1 MSLYFL
7 GKNHSCINL
16 VYGITQNEVGNGMNI
31 QTKSTLAVVMAMAFS
46 SSALASNLL
55 MDARGA
61 GMGNTGV
68 STADYLLAPYY
79 NPALTAV
86 YRKNDSFGILLPS
99 IGLRAE
105 DKDESLKTIDDLQDS
120 IEQFERAGVGAAT
133 QENVDQLNRY
143 LDQLADDKP
152 LAVTAGIGIA
162 VALPLDAV
170 SLNFF
175 TRGYAEVIAKA
186 NVAAK
191 SGNSVNEVKT
201 RYESSDVDLT
211 AFGYTEVGL
220 AVGKQVVLGG
230 QTVALGVTPKVQQLR
245 TYQDNASVKSFD
257 LDDYDKSEVKDN
269 AFNLDMGAVWLIDQ
283 YRVGIVAKDLF
294 AKDIQTQNRNNTYKL
309 DTQIAVSGS
318 YVSDFFIA
326 AVDLDLTKQRRFN
339 GDNDDTQFMRFGVEG
354 NAWGW
359 AQLRAGYE
367 VDLQNSLDN
376 SVSVGLGVSPWDVV
390 SLDLAGS
397 YAGDNQFGLSAN
409 LAFTF

>member
-1 MSLYFL
+1 
-7 GKNHSCINL
+7 
-16 VYGITQNEVGNGMNI
+16 MNI

-46 SSALASNLL
+46 SSAFASNLL

-120 IEQFERAGVGAAT
+120 IEQIERAGVGAAT

-152 LAVTAGIGIA
+152 LAITAGIGIA
-162 VALPLDAV
+162 VALPLDTV

-191 SGNSVNEVKT
+191 SGNSANEVKT

-359 AQLRAGYE
+359 ALLRAGYE

-376 SVSVGLGVSPWDVV
+376 SVSVGLGVSPWDVF

>member
-1 MSLYFL
+1 
-7 GKNHSCINL
+7 
-16 VYGITQNEVGNGMNI
+16 MNI
-31 QTKSTLAVVMAMAFS
+31 QTKSTLAVVMAIAFS
-46 SSALASNLL
+46 FSAFASNLL

-191 SGNSVNEVKT
+191 SGNSANEVKT

-257 LDDYDKSEVKDN
+257 LDDYDKSEMKDN

-354 NAWGW
+354 NVWGW

-390 SLDLAGS
+390 SFDLAGS

>member
-1 MSLYFL
+1 
-7 GKNHSCINL
+7 
-16 VYGITQNEVGNGMNI
+16 MNI

-46 SSALASNLL
+46 SSAFASNLL

-61 GMGNTGV
+61 SMGNTGV

-191 SGNSVNEVKT
+191 SGNSANEVKT

-269 AFNLDMGAVWLIDQ
+269 SFNLDMGAVWLIDQ

-397 YAGDNQFGLSAN
+397 YACDNQFGLSAN

>member
-1 MSLYFL
+1 
-7 GKNHSCINL
+7 
-16 VYGITQNEVGNGMNI
+16 MNI
-31 QTKSTLAVVMAMAFS
+31 QTKSTLAVVMAIAFS

-191 SGNSVNEVKT
+191 SGNSANEVKT

-294 AKDIQTQNRNNTYKL
+294 AKDIQTQSRNNTYKL

-354 NAWGW
+354 NVWGW

-390 SLDLAGS
+390 SFDLAGS

>member
-1 MSLYFL
+1 
-7 GKNHSCINL
+7 
-16 VYGITQNEVGNGMNI
+16 MNI

-46 SSALASNLL
+46 SSAFASNLL

-191 SGNSVNEVKT
+191 SGNSANEVKT

-257 LDDYDKSEVKDN
+257 LDDYDKSEVKDK

>member
-1 MSLYFL
+1 
-7 GKNHSCINL
+7 
-16 VYGITQNEVGNGMNI
+16 MNI
-31 QTKSTLAVVMAMAFS
+31 QTKSTLAVVMAIAFS

-175 TRGYAEVIAKA
+175 SRGYAEVIAKA
-186 NVAAK
+186 NVAEK
-191 SGNSVNEVKT
+191 SGNSANEVKT

-269 AFNLDMGAVWLIDQ
+269 AFNLDMGAVWLIHQ

-354 NAWGW
+354 NVWDW

-390 SLDLAGS
+390 SFDLAGS

>member
-1 MSLYFL
+1 
-7 GKNHSCINL
+7 
-16 VYGITQNEVGNGMNI
+16 MNI
-31 QTKSTLAVVMAMAFS
+31 QTKSTLAVVMAIAFS

-55 MDARGA
+55 MDARGS

-175 TRGYAEVIAKA
+175 SRGYAEVIAKA
-186 NVAAK
+186 NVAEK
-191 SGNSVNEVKT
+191 SGNSANEVKT

-354 NAWGW
+354 NVWGW

-390 SLDLAGS
+390 SFDLAGS

>member
-1 MSLYFL
+1 
-7 GKNHSCINL
+7 
-16 VYGITQNEVGNGMNI
+16 MNI

-133 QENVDQLNRY
+133 PENVDQLNRY

-175 TRGYAEVIAKA
+175 SRGYAEVIAKA

-191 SGNSVNEVKT
+191 SGNSANEVKT

-339 GDNDDTQFMRFGVEG
+339 GDNDDTQFMRFGLEG
-354 NAWGW
+354 NVWGW

-390 SLDLAGS
+390 SFDLAGS

>member
-1 MSLYFL
+1 
-7 GKNHSCINL
+7 
-16 VYGITQNEVGNGMNI
+16 MNI
-31 QTKSTLAVVMAMAFS
+31 QTKSTLAVVMAIAFS
-46 SSALASNLL
+46 SSAFASNLL

-191 SGNSVNEVKT
+191 SGNSANEVKT

-354 NAWGW
+354 NVWGW

-376 SVSVGLGVSPWDVV
+376 SVSVGLGVSSWDVV
-390 SLDLAGS
+390 SFDLAGS

>member
-1 MSLYFL
+1 
-7 GKNHSCINL
+7 
-16 VYGITQNEVGNGMNI
+16 MNI

-191 SGNSVNEVKT
+191 SGNSANEVKI

>member
-1 MSLYFL
+1 
-7 GKNHSCINL
+7 
-16 VYGITQNEVGNGMNI
+16 
-31 QTKSTLAVVMAMAFS
+31 MAMAFS
-46 SSALASNLL
+46 SSAFASNLL

-191 SGNSVNEVKT
+191 SGNSANEVKT

-269 AFNLDMGAVWLIDQ
+269 SFNLDMGAVWLIDQ

>member
-1 MSLYFL
+1 
-7 GKNHSCINL
+7 
-16 VYGITQNEVGNGMNI
+16 MNI

-175 TRGYAEVIAKA
+175 SRGYAEVIAKA

-191 SGNSVNEVKT
+191 SGNSANEVKT

-354 NAWGW
+354 NVWGW

-390 SLDLAGS
+390 SFDLAGS

>member
-1 MSLYFL
+1 
-7 GKNHSCINL
+7 
-16 VYGITQNEVGNGMNI
+16 MNI

-46 SSALASNLL
+46 SSAFASNLL

-79 NPALTAV
+79 NPALTTV

-191 SGNSVNEVKT
+191 SGNSANEVKT

-354 NAWGW
+354 NVWGW

-390 SLDLAGS
+390 SFDLAGS

>member
-1 MSLYFL
+1 
-7 GKNHSCINL
+7 
-16 VYGITQNEVGNGMNI
+16 MNI

-175 TRGYAEVIAKA
+175 SRGYAEVIAKA

-191 SGNSVNEVKT
+191 SGNSANEVKT

-269 AFNLDMGAVWLIDQ
+269 AFNLDMGAVWLIHQ

-354 NAWGW
+354 NVWDW

>member
-1 MSLYFL
+1 
-7 GKNHSCINL
+7 
-16 VYGITQNEVGNGMNI
+16 MNI

-46 SSALASNLL
+46 SSAFASNLL

-230 QTVALGVTPKVQQLR
+230 QTIALGVTPKVQQLR

>member
-1 MSLYFL
+1 
-7 GKNHSCINL
+7 
-16 VYGITQNEVGNGMNI
+16 MNI

-99 IGLRAE
+99 IGLRSE

-186 NVAAK
+186 NVAEK
-191 SGNSVNEVKT
+191 SGNSANEVKT

-211 AFGYTEVGL
+211 AFGYTEVGI
-220 AVGKQVVLGG
+220 AIAKQVVLAG

-245 TYQDNASVKSFD
+245 TYQQNLSVKSFE
-257 LDDYDKSEVKDN
+257 LDNYDQSEVRDN
-269 AFNLDMGAVWLIDQ
+269 SFNLDIGAVWLLDQ
-283 YRVGIVAKDLF
+283 YRFGVVAKDLF
-294 AKDIQTQNRNNTYKL
+294 AKDIQTMNKNNTYKL
-309 DTQIAVSGS
+309 DTQVTVSAS
-318 YVSDFFIA
+318 YVSNFFVA
-326 AVDLDLTKQRRFN
+326 AIDLDVTKQRRFN
-339 GDNDDTQFMRFGVEG
+339 GDNDDTQFMRFGLEG

-390 SLDLAGS
+390 SLDFAGS

>member
-1 MSLYFL
+1 
-7 GKNHSCINL
+7 
-16 VYGITQNEVGNGMNI
+16 MNI

-191 SGNSVNEVKT
+191 SGNSANEVKT

-354 NAWGW
+354 NVWGW

-367 VDLQNSLDN
+367 VNLQNSLDN

-390 SLDLAGS
+390 SFDLAGS

>member
-1 MSLYFL
+1 
-7 GKNHSCINL
+7 
-16 VYGITQNEVGNGMNI
+16 MNI
-31 QTKSTLAVVMAMAFS
+31 QTKSTLAVVMAIAFS

-191 SGNSVNEVKT
+191 SGNSANEVKT

-339 GDNDDTQFMRFGVEG
+339 GDNDDTQFMRFGVEA

>member
-1 MSLYFL
+1 
-7 GKNHSCINL
+7 
-16 VYGITQNEVGNGMNI
+16 MNI
-31 QTKSTLAVVMAMAFS
+31 QIKSTLAVVMSMAFS

-120 IEQFERAGVGAAT
+120 IEQFERAGAGAAT

-175 TRGYAEVIAKA
+175 SRGYAEVIAKA
-186 NVAAK
+186 NVATK
-191 SGNSVNEVKT
+191 SGNSANDVKT

-245 TYQDNASVKSFD
+245 TYQDNASVKSFE

-376 SVSVGLGVSPWDVV
+376 SVSVGLGISPWDIV
-390 SLDLAGS
+390 SFDLAGS

>member
-1 MSLYFL
+1 
-7 GKNHSCINL
+7 
-16 VYGITQNEVGNGMNI
+16 
-31 QTKSTLAVVMAMAFS
+31 MAMAFS

-191 SGNSVNEVKT
+191 SGNSANEVKI

-354 NAWGW
+354 NVWGW

-390 SLDLAGS
+390 SFDLAGS

>member
-1 MSLYFL
+1 
-7 GKNHSCINL
+7 
-16 VYGITQNEVGNGMNI
+16 
-31 QTKSTLAVVMAMAFS
+31 
-46 SSALASNLL
+46 
-55 MDARGA
+55 
-61 GMGNTGV
+61 MGNTGV

-191 SGNSVNEVKT
+191 SGNSANEVKT

-269 AFNLDMGAVWLIDQ
+269 SFNLDMGAVWLIDQ

-359 AQLRAGYE
+359 AQLRAGDE

>member
-1 MSLYFL
+1 
-7 GKNHSCINL
+7 
-16 VYGITQNEVGNGMNI
+16 MNI

-46 SSALASNLL
+46 SSAFASNLL

-191 SGNSVNEVKT
+191 SGNSANEVKT

-354 NAWGW
+354 NVWGW
-359 AQLRAGYE
+359 VQLRAGYE

-390 SLDLAGS
+390 SFDLAGS

>member
-1 MSLYFL
+1 
-7 GKNHSCINL
+7 
-16 VYGITQNEVGNGMNI
+16 MNI
-31 QTKSTLAVVMAMAFS
+31 QTKSTLAVVIAMAFS
-46 SSALASNLL
+46 SSAFASNLL

-191 SGNSVNEVKT
+191 SGNSANEVKT

>member
-1 MSLYFL
+1 
-7 GKNHSCINL
+7 
-16 VYGITQNEVGNGMNI
+16 MNI

-46 SSALASNLL
+46 SSAFASNLL

-191 SGNSVNEVKT
+191 SGNSANEVKT

-339 GDNDDTQFMRFGVEG
+339 GDNDDTQFMRFGVEA

>member
-1 MSLYFL
+1 
-7 GKNHSCINL
+7 
-16 VYGITQNEVGNGMNI
+16 MNI
-31 QTKSTLAVVMAMAFS
+31 QIKSTLAVVMSMAFS

-133 QENVDQLNRY
+133 QENLDQLNRY

-191 SGNSVNEVKT
+191 SGNSANEVKT

>member
-1 MSLYFL
+1 
-7 GKNHSCINL
+7 
-16 VYGITQNEVGNGMNI
+16 MNI

-191 SGNSVNEVKT
+191 SGNSANEVKT

-220 AVGKQVVLGG
+220 AVGKQVVFGG

>member
-1 MSLYFL
+1 
-7 GKNHSCINL
+7 
-16 VYGITQNEVGNGMNI
+16 MNI
-31 QTKSTLAVVMAMAFS
+31 QIKSTLAVVMSMAFS

-175 TRGYAEVIAKA
+175 SRGYAEVIAKA

-191 SGNSVNEVKT
+191 SGNSANDVKT

-245 TYQDNASVKSFD
+245 TYQDNASVKSFE

-376 SVSVGLGVSPWDVV
+376 SVSVGLGISPWDIV
-390 SLDLAGS
+390 SFDLAGS

>member
-1 MSLYFL
+1 
-7 GKNHSCINL
+7 
-16 VYGITQNEVGNGMNI
+16 MNI

-46 SSALASNLL
+46 SSAFASNLL

-191 SGNSVNEVKT
+191 SGNSANEVKI

-354 NAWGW
+354 NVWGW

-390 SLDLAGS
+390 SFDLAGS

>member
-1 MSLYFL
+1 
-7 GKNHSCINL
+7 
-16 VYGITQNEVGNGMNI
+16 MNI

-46 SSALASNLL
+46 SSAFASNLL

-186 NVAAK
+186 NVTAK
-191 SGNSVNEVKT
+191 SGNSANEVKT

>member
-1 MSLYFL
+1 
-7 GKNHSCINL
+7 
-16 VYGITQNEVGNGMNI
+16 MNI

-55 MDARGA
+55 MDARGV

-120 IEQFERAGVGAAT
+120 INQFERLGAGAAT
-133 QENVDQLNRY
+133 QDNVDQLNRY
-143 LDQLADDKP
+143 LDQLSDDKP

-186 NVAAK
+186 NVAEK
-191 SGNSVNEVKT
+191 SGNSANEVKT
-201 RYESSDVDLT
+201 RYENSDVDLT
-211 AFGYTEVGL
+211 AFGYTEVGI
-220 AVGKQVVLGG
+220 AIAKQVVLAG

-245 TYQDNASVKSFD
+245 TYQQNLSVKSFE
-257 LDDYDKSEVKDN
+257 LDNYDQSEVRDN
-269 AFNLDMGAVWLIDQ
+269 SFNLDIGAVWLLDQ
-283 YRVGIVAKDLF
+283 YRFGVVAKDLF
-294 AKDIQTQNRNNTYKL
+294 AKDIQTMNKNNTYKL
-309 DTQIAVSGS
+309 DTQVTVSAS
-318 YVSDFFIA
+318 YVSNFFVA
-326 AVDLDLTKQRRFN
+326 AIDLDVTKQRRFN
-339 GDNDDTQFMRFGVEG
+339 GDNDDTQFMRFGLEG

-376 SVSVGLGVSPWDVV
+376 SISVGLGVSPWDVV
-390 SLDLAGS
+390 SLDFAGS

>member
-1 MSLYFL
+1 
-7 GKNHSCINL
+7 
-16 VYGITQNEVGNGMNI
+16 MNI
-31 QTKSTLAVVMAMAFS
+31 QIKSTLAVVMSMAFS

-175 TRGYAEVIAKA
+175 SRGYAEVIAKA

-191 SGNSVNEVKT
+191 SGNSANEVKT

-354 NAWGW
+354 NVWGW

-390 SLDLAGS
+390 SFDLAGS

>member
-1 MSLYFL
+1 
-7 GKNHSCINL
+7 
-16 VYGITQNEVGNGMNI
+16 MNI

-175 TRGYAEVIAKA
+175 SRGYAEVIAKA

-191 SGNSVNEVKT
+191 SGNSANEVKT

-339 GDNDDTQFMRFGVEG
+339 GDNDDTQFMRFGLEG
-354 NAWGW
+354 NVWGW

-390 SLDLAGS
+390 SFDLAGS

>member
-1 MSLYFL
+1 
-7 GKNHSCINL
+7 
-16 VYGITQNEVGNGMNI
+16 MNI
-31 QTKSTLAVVMAMAFS
+31 QTKSTLAVVMAIAFS

-143 LDQLADDKP
+143 LDQLANDKP

-175 TRGYAEVIAKA
+175 SRGYAEVIAKA
-186 NVAAK
+186 NVAEK
-191 SGNSVNEVKT
+191 SGNSANEVKT

-339 GDNDDTQFMRFGVEG
+339 GDNDDTQLMRFGVEG
-354 NAWGW
+354 NVWGW

-390 SLDLAGS
+390 SFDLAGS

>member
-1 MSLYFL
+1 
-7 GKNHSCINL
+7 
-16 VYGITQNEVGNGMNI
+16 MNI

-46 SSALASNLL
+46 SSAFASNLL

-162 VALPLDAV
+162 VALPLDSV

-191 SGNSVNEVKT
+191 SGNSANEVKT

-230 QTVALGVTPKVQQLR
+230 RTIALGVTPKVQQLR

>member
-1 MSLYFL
+1 
-7 GKNHSCINL
+7 
-16 VYGITQNEVGNGMNI
+16 MNI
-31 QTKSTLAVVMAMAFS
+31 QTKSTLAVVMAIAFS

-133 QENVDQLNRY
+133 QENADQLNRY

-175 TRGYAEVIAKA
+175 SRGYAEVIAKA
-186 NVAAK
+186 NVAEK
-191 SGNSVNEVKT
+191 SGNSANEVKT

-294 AKDIQTQNRNNTYKL
+294 AKDIQTLNRNNTYKL

-354 NAWGW
+354 NVWGW
-359 AQLRAGYE
+359 AQLRAGYD

-390 SLDLAGS
+390 SFDLAGS

>member
-1 MSLYFL
+1 
-7 GKNHSCINL
+7 
-16 VYGITQNEVGNGMNI
+16 MNI

-46 SSALASNLL
+46 SSAFASNLL

-162 VALPLDAV
+162 VALPLDSV

-230 QTVALGVTPKVQQLR
+230 QTIALGVTPKVQQLR

>member
-1 MSLYFL
+1 
-7 GKNHSCINL
+7 
-16 VYGITQNEVGNGMNI
+16 MNI

-46 SSALASNLL
+46 SSAFASNLL

-120 IEQFERAGVGAAT
+120 IEQFERAGGGAAT

-152 LAVTAGIGIA
+152 LAGTAGIGIA

-175 TRGYAEVIAKA
+175 TRGYAEGIAKA
-186 NVAAK
+186 IGAAK
-191 SGNSVNEVKT
+191 SGNSANEVKT

-269 AFNLDMGAVWLIDQ
+269 SFNLDMGAVWLIDQ
-283 YRVGIVAKDLF
+283 YRVGIVAKALF

-339 GDNDDTQFMRFGVEG
+339 GDNDDTQFMRFGGEG

-359 AQLRAGYE
+359 AQRRAGYE